1 MYYVVILSLILL
13 MNIVNF
19 IDVILK
25 FYILFYVYKYV
36 FWLLRESSWLNIVR
50 YDVGGLVIVVFEKL

>member
-50 YDVGGLVIVVFEKL
+50 YDVYVGCFSF

>member
-13 MNIVNF
+13 MNIVNI

-25 FYILFYVYKYV
+25 YYILFYVYKYV
-36 FWLLRESSWLNIVR
+36 FWLLRESSWLNIVW
-50 YDVGGLVIVVFEKL
+50 YDVYVGWLVVLVFK

>member
-13 MNIVNF
+13 MNMVNI

-25 FYILFYVYKYV
+25 YYILFYVYKYV
-36 FWLLRESSWLNIVR
+36 FWLLRESSWLSIVW
-50 YDVGGLVIVVFEKL
+50 YNVGGLVIVVFEKL